1 MTPKEYLSQ
10 AILLDHKIESNLE
23 ALSDLKA
30 RVYSASPKPSD
41 YVRVQTSPSDPSALV
56 DKMIDLELAINREID
71 QLVELKGR
79 LMLEINGLDNNVF
92 SLLLMKRYILNK
104 SLYEIAKEMSYSYG
118 AIRNMHG
125 RALDEFGRV
134 YLKR

>member
-1 MTPKEYLSQ
+1 MKPKEYLSQ

-23 ALSDLKA
+23 ALSDLKT

-41 YVRVQTSPSDPSALV
+41 DVRVQTSPSDPSALV

-104 SLYEIAKEMSYSYG
+104 SLYEVAKEMSYSYG

-125 RALDEFGRV
+125 QALEEFGRI
-134 YLKR
+134 YLKK